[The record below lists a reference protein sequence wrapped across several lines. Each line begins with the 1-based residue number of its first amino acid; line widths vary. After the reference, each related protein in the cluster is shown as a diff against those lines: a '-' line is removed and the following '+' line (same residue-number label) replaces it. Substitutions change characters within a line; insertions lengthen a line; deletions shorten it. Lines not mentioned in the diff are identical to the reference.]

1 MRQLIDQQSRT
12 AQERA
17 ELQAAL
23 DKEAEDRKIIELQK
37 AKLAAKL
44 KVSQS
49 ISFIHKLFLFLH
61 FCSVSAALNF
71 IFNQNYHLYCVISL
85 FKIILSFNAILSLTF
100 Y

>member
-44 KVSQS
+44 KVKKHHN
-49 ISFIHKLFLFLH
+49 FYLFVLIKT
-61 FCSVSAALNF
+61 VT
-71 IFNQNYHLYCVISL
+71 V
-85 FKIILSFNAILSLTF
+85 FKQLGYYFYAI
-100 Y
+100 

>member
-44 KVSQS
+44 KVSRL
-49 ISFIHKLFLFLH
+49 ISFIHKLFLFIL
-61 FCSVSAALNF
+61 FSCVSAALNF
-71 IFNQNYHLYCVISL
+71 ILNQFCHLYYVIPL
-85 FKIILSFNAILSLTF
+85 FKIFLSTNAIFSLTF

>member
-49 ISFIHKLFLFLH
+49 ISFIHKLFLFLR